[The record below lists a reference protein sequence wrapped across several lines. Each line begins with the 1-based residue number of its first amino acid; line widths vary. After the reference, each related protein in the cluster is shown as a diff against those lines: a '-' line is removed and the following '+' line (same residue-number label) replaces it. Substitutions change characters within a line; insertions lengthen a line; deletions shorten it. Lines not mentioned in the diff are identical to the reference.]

1 MVTCTE
7 NRKIADAAEY
17 IQSVSKCLPKTAI
30 ILGSGLSALAEKNSI
45 VSKIP
50 YAKIPWFPIAT
61 VEGHD
66 GNFLSVEVENTTVFM
81 MQGRF
86 HMYEGYSAQ
95 EVTFPIRVL
104 SYLGV
109 KNLII
114 TNSAG
119 GLNPNMVTGDLMAI
133 TDHLSFFCPSPLRGK
148 NLEMFGPRFPDQ
160 THIYSPEYVR
170 ILSELAEKLSITLHK
185 GIYAYMPG
193 PQYETPSEISA
204 LAGMGVSAVGMST
217 VPEAIVASH
226 CGMKVIGLS
235 CISNLASGM
244 SNESLCHTDVMNAAN
259 SASEKSI
266 RLIQQLFASAEF

>member
-1 MVTCTE
+1 MDICPET
-7 NRKIADAAEY
+7 RKIAEAAEY
-17 IQSVSKCLPKTAI
+17 IQTISKCAPKTAI
-30 ILGSGLSALAEKNSI
+30 ILGSGLSSLADNNSI
-45 VSKIP
+45 KSKIP
-50 YAKIPWFPIAT
+50 YANIPCFPVAT
-61 VEGHD
+61 VEGHE
-66 GNFLSVEVENTTVFM
+66 GNFLSVKIKNTIVFM

-86 HMYEGYSAQ
+86 HLYEGYSAQ

-109 KNLII
+109 KNLIL

-119 GLNPNMVTGDLMAI
+119 GLNPNMKAGDLMAI

-148 NLEMFGPRFPDQ
+148 NLEMFGTRFPDQ
-160 THIYSPEYVR
+160 TQIYSPEYVE
-170 ILSELAEKLSITLHK
+170 ILSDLAEKSCITLHK

-204 LAGMGVSAVGMST
+204 LAGLGASAVGMST
-217 VPEAIVASH
+217 VPEAIMASH

-244 SNESLCHTDVMNAAN
+244 SKKPLCHSDVMNTAN

-266 RLIQQLFASAEF
+266 RLLEQLFESGEL